1 VLHVLSPRLDE
12 RDGGILSVAEPSD
25 LDGLPRTRV
34 TSADARP
41 TSFAL
46 ADDDDGSPVHNELH
60 GTDLVMEDFRYYR
73 PF

>member
-1 VLHVLSPRLDE
+1 
-12 RDGGILSVAEPSD
+12 
-25 LDGLPRTRV
+25 V